1 MAKSTKDRLRQDQ
14 IQKSINLL
22 KSKFDARTK
31 IDPLKNLDK
40 FGIDL
45 IMNNESLYKQF

>member
-1 MAKSTKDRLRQDQ
+1 M
-14 IQKSINLL
+14 L
-22 KSKFDARTK
+22 KNKFDARTQ

-45 IMNNESLYKQF
+45 IMNNEQLYKQFQ